1 MALPD
6 SFIEE
11 VRTRTR
17 IVEVV
22 GARVKLSRRGRQYWG
37 LCPFHNEKTPS
48 FSVSEE
54 RGFYHC
60 FGCAAHGDAFRFLM
74 NTEGLSFR
82 EAVVRLAERAGLRVP
97 DETPE
102 DRAREEERKT
112 SLDVLE
118 EACAFFEARLKERD
132 AAAARAYLRS
142 RGLNAETVSQFR
154 IGYAPDSRIAL
165 KAHLGA
171 KGISQ
176 AQMDE
181 AGLQTRPDEGE
192 PGDLFRNRITFAIRD
207 QRGKVVGFGARTLLP
222 DGKPK
227 YLNSPDSA
235 VFHKGKTLFNI
246 DKARKA
252 AFERQAIIV
261 VEGYLDV
268 IALAQAG
275 IAHAVAPLGTALT
288 EEQLI
293 LLWKMAPEPF
303 VCLDGDAAGQ
313 KAAAR
318 AMERAIPMLRAGQS
332 LRFVMMPEGI
342 DPDDLVRKQ
351 GIGAMQ
357 KALEGAK
364 SLIDM
369 LWETHV
375 PGADLSTPERRAA
388 LEGKLLTLVS
398 GIGDETVRE
407 HYRREIKDRLFR
419 LFRPSGAAN
428 TGRDSRQSTGQAR
441 RPYAGQGTGT
451 GRGNGRVGQGKA
463 GFGRFEPEPPN
474 PASLMSSGLAQR
486 ARATREGRKSAE
498 MQPRE
503 SLLLAILVRHPWL
516 LERHYEEVEQLSFG
530 EGPAEQLRRELLAVA
545 VSRAS
550 SGEALDTA
558 AVQDHLARLGFAQ
571 DKPPLNATPASVFPF
586 LAETADPGLAEEGWR
601 ETLLLHRRV
610 TVLEEELRAARQAFA
625 ANPNADTETRL
636 RLIER
641 ELERMSEEDRARNAQ
656 DGIVF

>member
-11 VRTRTR
+11 VRARTR

-22 GARVKLSRRGRQYWG
+22 GARVKLSRRGRQHWG

-118 EACAFFEARLKERD
+118 EACAFFEARLKEKD
-132 AAAARAYLRS
+132 AGPARAYLRS
-142 RGLNAETVSQFR
+142 RGLNAEAVSAFR

-165 KAHLGA
+165 KAHLAA

-176 AQMDE
+176 TQMSE
-181 AGLQTRPDEGE
+181 AGLLTRPEEGE

-207 QRGKVVGFGARTLLP
+207 GRGKVVGFGARTLLP

-227 YLNSPDSA
+227 YLNSPDSP

-332 LRFVMMPEGI
+332 LRFVMMPEGV

-357 KALEGAK
+357 KALDGAK
-364 SLIDM
+364 PLIDM
-369 LWETHV
+369 LWETQV
-375 PGADLSTPERRAA
+375 SGADISTPERRAA
-388 LEGKLLTLVS
+388 LEGKLLSLVS

-407 HYRREIKDRLFR
+407 HYRRELKDRLFR
-419 LFRPSGAAN
+419 LFRPASAPGA
-428 TGRDSRQSTGQAR
+428 RESRASSPQPRWSSS
-441 RPYAGQGTGT
+441 
-451 GRGNGRVGQGKA
+451 GRGAGSGRAGGDRGK
-463 GFGRFEPEPPN
+463 FNRFEPEPPN
-474 PASLMSSGLAQR
+474 PLSLKSSSLAQR
-486 ARATREGRKSAE
+486 ARAQENGRKSVETPA
-498 MQPRE
+498 RA

-516 LERHYEEVEQLSFG
+516 LDRHYEEVEQLSFA
-530 EGPAEQLRRELLAVA
+530 EGPAEQLRCELLAIA
-545 VSRAS
+545 VNRAA

-558 AVQDHLARLGFAQ
+558 AVQDHLARLGFAL
-571 DKPPLNATPASVFPF
+571 DKPPLTATPLSVFPF
-586 LAETADPGLAEEGWR
+586 LAENADPGLAEEGWR
-601 ETLLLHRRV
+601 ETLLLHRRI

-625 ANPNADTETRL
+625 ANANEDTETRL

>member
-11 VRTRTR
+11 VRARTR

-22 GARVKLSRRGRQYWG
+22 GARVKLSRRGRQHWG

-82 EAVVRLAERAGLRVP
+82 ESVVRLAERAGLRVP

-118 EACAFFEARLKERD
+118 EACAFFEARLKEKD
-132 AAAARAYLRS
+132 AGPARAYLRS
-142 RGLNAETVSQFR
+142 RGLNAETVSAFR

-165 KAHLGA
+165 KAHLAA

-176 AQMDE
+176 AQMAE
-181 AGLQTRPDEGE
+181 AGLLTRPEEGE

-235 VFHKGKTLFNI
+235 VFHKGQTLFNI

-252 AFERQAIIV
+252 AFERQAVIV

-332 LRFVMMPEGI
+332 LRFVMMPEGV

-357 KALEGAK
+357 KALDGAK
-364 SLIDM
+364 PLIDM
-369 LWETHV
+369 LWETQV
-375 PGADLSTPERRAA
+375 SGADISTPERRAA
-388 LEGKLLTLVS
+388 LEGKLLSLVS

-407 HYRREIKDRLFR
+407 HYRRELKDRLFG
-419 LFRPSGAAN
+419 LFRPSRPAAGARE
-428 TGRDSRQSTGQAR
+428 GRASPSSQRRSSHGWGGASTR
-441 RPYAGQGTGT
+441 T
-451 GRGNGRVGQGKA
+451 GNGRER
-463 GFGRFEPEPPN
+463 FGRFEPEPPN
-474 PASLMSSGLAQR
+474 PASLKSSSLAQR
-486 ARATREGRKSAE
+486 ARALENGRKSAE
-498 MQPRE
+498 IPARA

-516 LERHYEEVEQLSFG
+516 LDRHYEEVEQLSFA
-530 EGPAEQLRRELLAVA
+530 EGPAEQLRHELLAMA
-545 VSRAS
+545 ASRAA

-558 AVQDHLARLGFAQ
+558 AVQDHLARLGFAL
-571 DKPPLNATPASVFPF
+571 DKPPLTATPLSVFPF
-586 LAETADPGLAEEGWR
+586 LAENAEPGLAEEGWR

-625 ANPNADTETRL
+625 ANANEDTEARL
-636 RLIER
+636 RLAER
-641 ELERMSEEDRARNAQ
+641 ELERMSEEDRAKHAQ